1 MSSID
6 DFVQSLSPSQRA
18 LSDKA
23 REEGIYEWLRTT
35 LESNPIRLPHTEDKM
50 SYKALLTAAGVFF
63 GYDDDF
69 PEGDQTLN
77 LNDAM
82 FWGCAD
88 EEYVED
94 KELPEVAHLFM
105 TYGWHGI
112 LYWVMKKRGMEKAEF
127 EDVNR
132 AIEFIRNE
140 EAIKAEEPNSSK
152 RAYLKKS
159 YTIGETK

>member
-1 MSSID
+1 M
-6 DFVQSLSPSQRA
+6 
-18 LSDKA
+18 
-23 REEGIYEWLRTT
+23 
-35 LESNPIRLPHTEDKM
+35 N
-50 SYKALLTAAGVFF
+50 YKALLTAADVFF
-63 GYDDDF
+63 GYDEDF

-105 TYGWHGI
+105 TYGWFGI
-112 LYWVMKKRGMEKAEF
+112 LYWVMKKRGMEKAGF

-140 EAIKAEEPNSSK
+140 EAIKAEEPNSSI
-152 RAYLKKS
+152 RAYQKKS
-159 YTIGETK
+159 YRIGGPK